1 MYDYVIVGAGSAGCV
16 LANRLSEDPSV
27 RVLLIEA
34 GSTDDKSE
42 IHIPIAFA
50 KLFQTPYDWAYMTE
64 AQPHL
69 KNRQIYW
76 PRGKMLGGSS
86 SMNIMVYIRGNEL
99 DYDQWRD
106 EGNPGWGFADVLPY
120 FKKAERQQR
129 GASRYHG
136 ADGPMYV
143 VDPRSPNILS
153 RTFLQAGVQAG
164 FSLNDDFNGA
174 TQEGVGLAQ
183 LTQKRGMR
191 NSAADAYLR
200 PALHRP
206 NLVVMTDTPVQRILF
221 EERRASGVLCIRD
234 GEEEEIMARREVIL
248 CAGAINSPQL
258 LLLSGVGPAEQL
270 QAHGISVVAHLPGVG
285 ENLQDHLLVPVCYTC
300 SRPVS
305 LASAQSLVNLLKFI
319 LFKRGPLT
327 SNIGEGVAF
336 YKTQEGLAAPDLE
349 MAFTPASYLDQQHHG
364 FTLGPIL
371 LAPQSRGYLA
381 LNPSDPQQSPVL
393 QPNYLEQPS
402 DLQVLIDGVKLAR
415 RIASTQAL
423 APYRGEEF
431 SPGVQVQSDEEIAEF
446 VREYATTVYHPVGT
460 CKMGNDARAVVDSE
474 LRVRGVQN
482 LRVVDAS
489 IMPTLVRGHTHAA
502 AIMIA
507 EKAADL
513 MKDVDSAEVEV
524 AEATAVEQTPVL
536 SGED

>member
-34 GSTDDKSE
+34 GSTDDKPE

-50 KLFQTPYDWAYMTE
+50 TLFQTAYDWAYVTE

-69 KNRQIYW
+69 KNRQVDW

-86 SMNIMVYIRGNEL
+86 SMNIMVYIRGSEL

-106 EGNPGWGFADVLPY
+106 DGNPGWGFADVLPY

-136 ADGPMYV
+136 ADGPMHV
-143 VDPRSPNILS
+143 VDPRSPSILS
-153 RTFLQAGVQAG
+153 RTFLKAGVEAG
-164 FSLNDDFNGA
+164 LALNNDFNGA
-174 TQEGVGLAQ
+174 SQEGVGLTQ

-200 PALHRP
+200 PALRRP
-206 NLVVMTDTPVQRILF
+206 NLVVMTDTLVQRVLF
-221 EERRASGVLCIRD
+221 EDRRASGVVCVRD
-234 GEEEEIMARREVIL
+234 GEEEEILASREVIL
-248 CAGAINSPQL
+248 CAGSINSPQL
-258 LLLSGVGPAEQL
+258 LLLSGIGSAEQL
-270 QAHGISVVAHLPGVG
+270 QAHGISVVTHLPGVG

-305 LASAQSLVNLLKFI
+305 LASARSLGNLLKFI
-319 LFKRGPLT
+319 LLKRGPLT
-327 SNIGEGVAF
+327 SNVGEAVAF
-336 YKTQEGLAAPDLE
+336 YKTQEGLSAPDLE
-349 MAFTPASYLDQQHHG
+349 MAFTPASFLDQQSHG

-381 LNPSDPQQSPVL
+381 LRSSDPHQAL
-393 QPNYLEQPS
+393 CIQPNYLEQS
-402 DLQVLIDGVKLAR
+402 ADLQVLIAGVKLAR
-415 RIASTQAL
+415 HIASAQAL
-423 APYRGEEF
+423 APYRGEEV
-431 SPGVQVQSDEEIAEF
+431 SPGVQVQSDEEIADF
-446 VREYATTVYHPVGT
+446 IREYATTVYHPVGT
-460 CKMGNDARAVVDSE
+460 CKMGSDARAVVDSE

-489 IMPTLVRGHTHAA
+489 IMPTLVRGHTNAA

-513 MKDVDSAEVEV
+513 IKDVACALSEV
-524 AEATAVEQTPVL
+524 AGAAAIEQTPVL